1 MIDIHSHVLADL
13 DDGARTF
20 DESVA
25 MARMA
30 AAAGTTDIVASPH
43 SNDEFRFDPLRV
55 ETKIA
60 ELQAAVGDSPVIHYG
75 CDFHLNLENIQ
86 DALSSPGKYSID
98 HRGYLLVEFSDH
110 LIPKTTTDIFA
121 ALIASGMRPVITHP
135 ERNPLLR
142 ERLGG
147 LEEWISQGCL
157 VQVTAQSLLG
167 NFGRRAKAAADTMM
181 HRGLVHVLASDA
193 HDLKHRPPL
202 LRPAYDHVTE
212 HYGRETAARLC
223 VENPQSIL
231 CGKPIQSVARKA
243 KSKLWCSLW

>member
-1 MIDIHSHVLADL
+1 
-13 DDGARTF
+13 
-20 DESVA
+20 

-43 SNDEFRFDPLRV
+43 SNDEFRFDPSTV
-55 ETKIA
+55 EAKIA
-60 ELQAAVGDSPVIHYG
+60 ELQAAVGESPVIHYG

-86 DALSSPGKYSID
+86 DALSSPAKYSID

-142 ERLGG
+142 ERLAD
-147 LEEWISQGCL
+147 LECWVCQGCL

-167 NFGRRAKAAADTMM
+167 SFGRRAKAAADTMM

-212 HYGRETAARLC
+212 HYGQEMAERLC

-231 CGKPIQSVARKA
+231 RGKPVEPGTSRA
-243 KSKLWCSLW
+243 KSKRWCSLW

>member
-1 MIDIHSHVLADL
+1 MIDIHSHVLAEL

-43 SNDEFRFDPLRV
+43 SNDEFQFDPVKV
-55 ETKIA
+55 EAKIA
-60 ELQAAVGDSPVIHYG
+60 ELQAALGNSPVIHYG
-75 CDFHLNLENIQ
+75 CDFHLNLENLQ

-110 LIPKTTTDIFA
+110 LIPKTTTEIFA

-142 ERLGG
+142 ERLTD
-147 LEEWISQGCL
+147 LEGWVSQGCL

-167 NFGRRAKAAADTMM
+167 NFGKRAKAAADAMM
-181 HRGLVHVLASDA
+181 HRGLVHILASDA

-202 LRPAYDHVTE
+202 LQPAYDYVTE
-212 HYGRETAARLC
+212 HYGRESAQRLC
-223 VENPQSIL
+223 VANPQAIL
-231 CGKPIQSVARKA
+231 RGEPVESMATHTRNKR
-243 KSKLWCSLW
+243 WFSLW